1 MKILLVQP
9 EVSSDAIVGDLL
21 LMEPLALEYLAA
33 GLKSDYDVRLL
44 DLRFDND
51 LERVLKEFCPD
62 IVGTTGYTV
71 HVKRCKDIL
80 KKVKQFNKDIV
91 NIIGGHH
98 ATVAPQDFYEPFVD
112 IIVIGEGVFAMKEIA
127 ETIERKGD
135 LKKVNG
141 LAIRENGLFRRTNAR
156 ANIDLD
162 SLPFPDRS
170 CNPSHRDRYCLGT
183 EKPVAL
189 LRTSLGCAFKCI
201 YCAQW
206 KISGEKY
213 LTRKPKYIF
222 EELAAIKEPYIFF
235 ADDEAFLDADR
246 MMELARLIKEAGI
259 KKKYHLYARA
269 DTIVNHAGLIEKW
282 KEIGLSYVA
291 VGFESFS
298 DYDLKYLNKNTS
310 AEINE
315 KAMRIITRNNIV
327 LYANFIVRP
336 DFTRE
341 DFQKL
346 KGYVR
351 EKKLYNPKFPIYT
364 PFPGTDYY
372 ESVKPKVMFD
382 DYELYDFK
390 HALTPT
396 KLPIKEFYQ
405 EYINLQKYTVPRLR
419 AYIDLIKRPLAG
431 IIPLILKRRKSLS
444 NMRKGYGLKQ

>member
-21 LMEPLALEYLAA
+21 LMEPLALEYLAG
-33 GLKSDYDVRLL
+33 GLKSDHNVRLL
-44 DLRFDND
+44 DLRFDNN
-51 LERVLKEFCPD
+51 LERVLEDFYPD

-80 KKVKQFNKDIV
+80 EKVKQFNKDIV
-91 NIIGGHH
+91 TVIGGHH
-98 ATVAPQDFYEPFVD
+98 ATVAPQDFYEPFID
-112 IIVIGEGVFAMKEIA
+112 IIVIGEGVFTMKEIS
-127 ETIERKGD
+127 ETLEDKGD
-135 LKKVNG
+135 LKKING
-141 LAIRENGLFRRTNAR
+141 LAIRENGRFHRTSAR
-156 ANIDLD
+156 TNIDLD

-170 CNPSHRDRYCLGT
+170 CNPSHRDRYSLGT

-213 LTRKPKYIF
+213 LTRKPKSIL
-222 EELAAIKEPYIFF
+222 EELSTIKEPYIFF

-246 MMELARLIKEAGI
+246 MMELARLIKEVGI

-269 DTIVNHAGLIEKW
+269 DTIAKNPNLIEKW
-282 KEIGLSYVA
+282 KEIGLSFIA
-291 VGFESFS
+291 VGFEAFS
-298 DYDLKYLNKNTS
+298 DKELEYLNKRTTVDTNHE
-310 AEINE
+310 AIN
-315 KAMRIITRNNIV
+315 IIKENNIV

-341 DFQKL
+341 DFHRL

-372 ESVKPKVMFD
+372 ESVKSKITSG

-405 EYINLQKYTVPRLR
+405 EYINLQEHTVPRPR
-419 AYIDLIKRPLAG
+419 AYLDLIKRPLAG
-431 IIPLILKRRKSLS
+431 IIPLILKRKKSVS
-444 NMRKGYGLKQ
+444 NMRKDYGLD